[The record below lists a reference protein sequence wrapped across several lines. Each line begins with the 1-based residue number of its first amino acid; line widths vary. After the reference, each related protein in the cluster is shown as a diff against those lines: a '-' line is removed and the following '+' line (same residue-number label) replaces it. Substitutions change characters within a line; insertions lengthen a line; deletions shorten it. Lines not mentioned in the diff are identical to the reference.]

1 MTSARV
7 PGEVIRCRAIVPVP
21 GKVHT
26 VRCPGRAVHHGLC
39 AVHTEPPRAVT
50 THGSLVPIVA
60 AALAL
65 ALGACGT
72 VPIGPSTHA
81 GTCPN
86 GKPPSCSY
94 GGFGCAKPYCP

>member
-1 MTSARV
+1 
-7 PGEVIRCRAIVPVP
+7 
-21 GKVHT
+21 
-26 VRCPGRAVHHGLC
+26 
-39 AVHTEPPRAVT
+39 
-50 THGSLVPIVA
+50 VPIVA